1 VGKGNPT
8 IEDALLS
15 VDYID
20 HDFPLPG
27 MAPGQDSVKQT
38 NALLHTA
45 FQFEAKVIAA
55 SRPIQGIDTV
65 IYR

>member
-8 IEDALLS
+8 SEDALLS

-20 HDFPLPG
+20 HDSPLPG
-27 MAPGQDSVKQT
+27 IAPGQDSVKQT

-45 FQFEAKVIAA
+45 FQFETKVIAA
-55 SRPIQGIDTV
+55 SRIIQGIDTV